1 MPISGKAGKLL
12 KAAAASPEASITV
25 ARAAAN
31 EYVWVHNKNMIGRQ
45 TPKDAALWKAAVE
58 ELECEGFLRAIGN
71 GLTYSVTSEGFMAAN
86 KL

>member
-25 ARAAAN
+25 ARAAAT

-71 GLTYSVTSEGFMAAN
+71 GLTYSVTSE
-86 KL
+86 